1 MNSSCILPMNN
12 SWFIHGPDGRIF
24 YVNNSW
30 VTHGQS
36 GELPF
41 MGYSWIIHLLSLAFD
56 EQFIYFMNE

>member
-1 MNSSCILPMNN
+1 MNSSCILLMNN
-12 SWFIHGPDGRIF
+12 SWFFHGPDGRIF

-56 EQFIYFMNE
+56 GQFIYFISE

>member
-1 MNSSCILPMNN
+1 MV
-12 SWFIHGPDGRIF
+12 IHGSDGRIF

-56 EQFIYFMNE
+56 EQFIYFINE

>member
-1 MNSSCILPMNN
+1 MNSSCILPMHN

-24 YVNNSW
+24 YVNNSC

-56 EQFIYFMNE
+56 EQFIYFISE

>member
-1 MNSSCILPMNN
+1 MNN
-12 SWFIHGPDGRIF
+12 SWCIHGPDGRIF

-30 VTHGQS
+30 VAHGQS

-56 EQFIYFMNE
+56 EQFIYFISE

>member
-1 MNSSCILPMNN
+1 MVY
-12 SWFIHGPDGRIF
+12 SWKDGRIF

-41 MGYSWIIHLLSLAFD
+41 MGYSWIIHLLSWAFD
-56 EQFIYFMNE
+56 EQLIYLSVNNS

>member
-1 MNSSCILPMNN
+1 MNS

-36 GELPF
+36 GKLPF
-41 MGYSWIIHLLSLAFD
+41 MGYSLVIHLLSLAFE
-56 EQFIYFMNE
+56 EQFIYLISE